1 MTFYDKDRQTSLLC
15 YKQIALDM
23 EDASMSDHQS
33 RLVTAL
39 ISAKQTEWRSY
50 THHPFV
56 QQLGAGTLPKLAF
69 LHYLRQDY
77 VFLIHFARAWALAV
91 VKSDRI
97 SEMRIAAGTVHAL
110 IDEEM
115 KLHIA
120 TCAEEGISEQ
130 DLAATE
136 ESPANLAYTRF
147 VMDTGLKGDLLEL
160 LVALAPCAFGYGEIG
175 LRLAEESKGPP
186 PGHPYRNWIATY
198 AGEDYQSVCETVGT
212 LVDDVAER
220 TIGGPVVSSPRWPA
234 LTETFATASRL
245 EVDFWQM
252 GLDGS

>member
-1 MTFYDKDRQTSLLC
+1 
-15 YKQIALDM
+15 
-23 EDASMSDHQS
+23 MSDYRS

-39 ISAKQTEWRSY
+39 ISARQSEWRGY

-56 QQLGAGTLPKLAF
+56 QQLGAGTLPKAAF

-115 KLHIA
+115 KLHVA

-130 DLAATE
+130 DLAATR

-147 VMDTGLKGDLLEL
+147 VMDAGLKGDLLEL
-160 LVALAPCAFGYGEIG
+160 LVALAPCVFGYGEIG
-175 LRLAEESKGPP
+175 LRLAKKSKDPP
-186 PGHPYRNWIATY
+186 SGHPYRDWIATY
-198 AGEDYQSVCETVGT
+198 SGEDYQSVCGTVGR
-212 LVDDVAER
+212 LVDEVAER
-220 TIGGPVVSSPRWPA
+220 TIGEPYESSPRWPG

-245 EVDFWQM
+245 EADFWQM

>member
-1 MTFYDKDRQTSLLC
+1 MP
-15 YKQIALDM
+15 
-23 EDASMSDHQS
+23 DHRS
-33 RLVTAL
+33 RLVTDL
-39 ISAKQTEWRSY
+39 IAARQAAWESY

-56 QQLGAGTLPKLAF
+56 QQLGAGTLPKPAF

-97 SEMRIAAGTVHAL
+97 AEMRIAAGTVHAL

-120 TCAEEGISEQ
+120 TCAQEGISEP
-130 DLAATE
+130 DLAATT

-147 VMDTGLKGDLLEL
+147 VMDMGLKGDLLDL
-160 LVALAPCAFGYGEIG
+160 LVALAPCVFGYGEIG
-175 LRLAEESKGPP
+175 RRLAEQTDGPP
-186 PGHPYRNWIATY
+186 PGHPYHDWISTY
-198 AGEDYQSVCETVGT
+198 AGEDYQCVCATVGT
-212 LVDDVAER
+212 LIDDVAGR
-220 TIGGPVVSSPRWPA
+220 TIGDAHAASPRWST
-234 LTETFATASRL
+234 LTETFATACRL
-245 EVDFWQM
+245 EADFWQM